1 MSRTSTTG
9 LSGSGLKS
17 NRDVA
22 EAPAQPVHVIET
34 IPVRGEHRVSAAE
47 IAEEGIPTPAHL
59 RIFPEL
65 GRGGMGR
72 IHPATDRNL
81 LRHVALKRL
90 DRELAKV
97 PMYRDGFI
105 AEAQMTGQQG
115 GQCIFN
121 GSGETRHPSWE

>member
-1 MSRTSTTG
+1 M
-9 LSGSGLKS
+9 KS
-17 NRDVA
+17 SHDIE

-34 IPVRGEHRVSAAE
+34 IPVRGDNKVSAAE
-47 IAEEGIPTPAHL
+47 AAAEGIPTPAHL

-90 DRELAKV
+90 DKELSKV
-97 PMYRDGFI
+97 PMYKDGFI
-105 AEAQMTGQQG
+105 AEAQMTG
-115 GQCIFN
+115 
-121 GSGETRHPSWE
+121 